1 MLIDERIKTIRF
13 VKEGF
18 KHQAKKFNS
27 LSELDADS
35 ESKILA
41 QLKRNSEHVTDCP
54 GSIDPSSIKLL
65 SCVISASSFEK
76 KWIDDKTFFD
86 AYFSDDLYLGTNP
99 EPVEYVFKF
108 SREPNAE
115 TKVIE
120 TKVSPRGFMAQYM

>member
-1 MLIDERIKTIRF
+1 MLIDERIRTIRF

-18 KHQAKKFNS
+18 KQGAKKFNN
-27 LSELDADS
+27 LSELDAES
-35 ESKILA
+35 EAKLLT
-41 QLKRNSEHVTDCP
+41 QLRRNSEHVAGCP

-65 SCVISASSFEK
+65 SCMISASSFEK

-86 AYFSDDLYLGTNP
+86 AYFSADLYLGTNP

-120 TKVSPRGFMAQYM
+120 TKVSPRGFMMQYI